1 MPRPQK
7 KRFVCRLPQTE
18 KFFPSKITNT
28 DYVKMTVDEY
38 EAIRLIDLQNC
49 TQEECSSQMHVSRT
63 TVQSI
68 YNEARRKIADTIVNS
83 KILLISG
90 GDYITC
96 SRYNKPV
103 SYTHLDVYKRQ
114 ALKIFQRRLQ
124 LNI

>member
-49 TQEECSSQMHVSRT
+49 TQRNARHRCMFP
-63 TVQSI
+63 VQQFKAFI
-68 YNEARRKIADTIVNS
+68 M
-83 KILLISG
+83 
-90 GDYITC
+90 
-96 SRYNKPV
+96 
-103 SYTHLDVYKRQ
+103 KRGE
-114 ALKIFQRRLQ
+114 K
-124 LNI
+124 

>member
-49 TQEECSSQMHVSRT
+49 TQEELSLIHISSAS
-63 TVQSI
+63 
-68 YNEARRKIADTIVNS
+68 ARLI
-83 KILLISG
+83 ISG
-90 GDYITC
+90 ISFSG
-96 SRYNKPV
+96 K
-103 SYTHLDVYKRQ
+103 
-114 ALKIFQRRLQ
+114 
-124 LNI
+124 

>member
-63 TVQSI
+63 TVQGI
-68 YNEARRKIADTIVNS
+68 YNEARRKIADAIVNS

-96 SRYNKPV
+96 SRYNKQCKTGCKKYCHKHQC
-103 SYTHLDVYKRQ
+103 SKK
-114 ALKIFQRRLQ
+114 ALEDK
-124 LNI
+124 